1 MASSRAI
8 EAAKAFVR
16 IYANTDQLKKQL
28 ASVKTAIVDLNK
40 QISSPAMTAGLAG
53 IAAGAVGV
61 LSVAASAEQ
70 TAVSFEVML
79 GSASQAK
86 KMIDE
91 IYELGKKSPFQA
103 ADFQAAGKTLLQFG
117 LTADQIVPTISML
130 GDVAG
135 GDAEKL
141 SRLTLAFGQMSAA
154 GRLMGQDVLQ
164 MINAGFNPLQQIA
177 ATTGESMGELRKRME
192 AGGISSQEVA
202 AAFQVATS
210 AGGRFAGMTD
220 RISQTTGGRFS
231 TVKDE
236 VMMLAKTMGDSLLPV
251 ANVALTALSGIISTL
266 GQYPKTLVVTAAA
279 VVGLVTAIKAINAA
293 LTVYAMRQAIA
304 TALTGPKGW
313 VILAGAAVAATAAI
327 VAINAATKETAV
339 VAEEAQAP
347 LDTMAKE
354 LAAAEV
360 AASGLNTAT
369 AEAPQNLDALRAKV
383 AALIDPLGEAKR
395 EAYALAEELS
405 RSGEVSVQQGAIL
418 VRALIEDRTGFTG
431 MVEDMRNE
439 IRKLEGTATDASIA
453 LEQMAAA
460 GVAPQRIAALKQMID
475 QRDALTAKQADD
487 QFYAD
492 KQKQM
497 EDAAA
502 NVKEAIQ
509 TAGQALAKEQ
519 ERLQVLVNAGL
530 ITQDDAQKFLEQNP
544 EFKKLMDGTDLVNA
558 VRSSVAPT
566 GAAQDLRTVGGAGQ
580 LTGIINQTGNV
591 SKQQLQM
598 LQKIQATSA
607 KQLELTRQGQIGYA
621 V

>member
-40 QISSPAMTAGLAG
+40 QISSPAMMAGLAG

-86 KMIDE
+86 EMIDE

-103 ADFQAAGKTLLQFG
+103 ADFQSVGKVLLQFG
-117 LTADQIVPTISML
+117 IAAADIVPTLSML
-130 GDVAG
+130 GDVAA
-135 GDAEKL
+135 GDSEKL
-141 SRLTLAFGQMSAA
+141 QRLGLAFGQMSAM
-154 GRLMGQDVLQ
+154 GRLTGQDLLQ
-164 MINAGFNPLQQIA
+164 MVNSGFNPLQVIIKK
-177 ATTGESMGELRKRME
+177 TGESMPELRKRME
-192 AGGISSQEVA
+192 QGGVSAKEVA
-202 AAFQVATS
+202 DAFKIATS
-210 AGGRFAGMTD
+210 EGGRFFGMTD
-220 RISQTTGGRFS
+220 KISKTTGGKFS

-236 VMMLAKTMGDSLLPV
+236 FMMLAKTMGDTLLPTV
-251 ANVALTALSGIISTL
+251 NVVLDVVSNLVHFFS
-266 GQYPKTLVVTAAA
+266 QFPKTLIVTAAA
-279 VVGLVTAIKAINAA
+279 VVGLAAAIKVVNAA
-293 LTVYAMRQAIA
+293 LAIYAARAAVAQAF
-304 TALTGPKGW
+304 TGPKGW
-313 VILAGAAVAATAAI
+313 LMLAGGLIAAGGAMLVL
-327 VAINAATKETAV
+327 NGATKEQAAAV
-339 VAEEAQAP
+339 EKVNDP

-354 LAAAEV
+354 LAAAED
-360 AASGLNTAT
+360 AMGGLNTAT
-369 AEAPQNLDALRAKV
+369 AETPQNLDALRAKV

-431 MVEDMRNE
+431 MVEDMQNE
-439 IRKLEGTATDASIA
+439 IRKLEGTATDASLA

-460 GVAPQRIAALKQMID
+460 GVAPQRIAALKQLID
-475 QRDALTAKQADD
+475 QRDALTQKQADD

-580 LTGIINQTGNV
+580 LTGIINQTGNI
-591 SKQQLQM
+591 SKQQLQI

>member
-28 ASVKTAIVDLNK
+28 ASMKTAIVDLNK
-40 QISSPAMTAGLAG
+40 QISSPAMMAGLAG

-141 SRLTLAFGQMSAA
+141 SRLALAFGQMSAA

-177 ATTGESMGELRKRME
+177 TTTGESMGELRKRME

-202 AAFQVATS
+202 AAFQAATS

-220 RISQTTGGRFS
+220 RISQTTGGKFS

-236 VMMLAKTMGDSLLPV
+236 FMMLAKTMGDSLLPV
-251 ANVALTALSGIISTL
+251 ANVVLTALSGIIATL

-279 VVGLVTAIKAINAA
+279 VVGLVVAIKAINAA

-369 AEAPQNLDALRAKV
+369 AETPKNLDALRAKV

-431 MVEDMRNE
+431 MVEDMRDE

-475 QRDALTAKQADD
+475 QRDALTQKQADD

-530 ITQDDAQKFLEQNP
+530 ITSDDAQKFLEQNP

-580 LTGIINQTGNV
+580 LTGIINQTGNI

-598 LQKIQATSA
+598 LQKIQANSA